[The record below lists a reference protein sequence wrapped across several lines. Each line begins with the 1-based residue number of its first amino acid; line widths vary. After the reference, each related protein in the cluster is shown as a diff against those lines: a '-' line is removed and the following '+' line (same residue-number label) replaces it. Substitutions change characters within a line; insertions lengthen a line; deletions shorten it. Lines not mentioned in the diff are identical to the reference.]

1 MSDMI
6 FSYESTFSGGA
17 AANNNQVVGPAQL
30 VPNTASPMTITATKP
45 CAISVVGVLTGCT
58 YVRGPWS
65 RTVTLG
71 NAMYE
76 MSIGDQLVVTY
87 LVAPVI
93 YLLPR

>member
-1 MSDMI
+1 MTDMI
-6 FSYESTFSGGA
+6 LADEATWSTGSS
-17 AANNNQVVGPAQL
+17 ANTNQIVGPAQL

-76 MSIGDQLVVTY
+76 MSIGDQLVITY